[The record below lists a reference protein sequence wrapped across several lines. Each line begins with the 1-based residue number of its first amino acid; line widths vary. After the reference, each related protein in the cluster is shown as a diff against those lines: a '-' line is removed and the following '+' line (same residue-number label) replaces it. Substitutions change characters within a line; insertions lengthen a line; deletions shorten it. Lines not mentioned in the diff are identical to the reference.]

1 MTVNIVSLNGFTPV
15 VVVFSVTWGLNL
27 WSLRL
32 DEFHSLTFKKEEGAD
47 RQLQSVH
54 CHKDG
59 SAIFAVL
66 RAVLPNSRVFWD
78 VTPCRWL
85 R

>member
-1 MTVNIVSLNGFTPV
+1 V
-15 VVVFSVTWGLNL
+15 
-27 WSLRL
+27 
-32 DEFHSLTFKKEEGAD
+32 HYHKEGAD
-47 RQLQSVH
+47 RQLQSVQCHKEGADRQLQLVH

-59 SAIFAVL
+59 SAIFAVV